1 MRFNIV
7 KIITFLFIVLFAVT
21 TFSFNSE
28 AETVSSTVLNPTADA
43 YVNANAK
50 TRNYGTTTSLTTIK
64 SPENISYLK
73 FDLSSLSNKEISK
86 AQLTLKVTNTSTN
99 TQQIRQVTNTSWNE
113 TTLKYNNKPQ
123 IQSTTLATFVPNTT
137 GNVTIDL
144 TSFIASNAGKTVS
157 LAIISN
163 GNNNAV
169 INSRE
174 ANTGKPALTVTLNSA
189 TPSPSQ
195 ITTVAPTI
203 STVTPTVLPTL
214 VPTATAVPTTV
225 PTITPTPTSTT
236 AASFTVFDEALD
248 TNWEDWSWNS
258 QNNFE
263 NTQSPFAGTLHL
275 DWKSLAQW
283 SGIYLH
289 TNAGF
294 NTTGYSALT
303 FAIKATTQ
311 NSQIGLQLYDTQDNG
326 IGQFIDI
333 SAYGGNPVVGNY
345 KTYTIPLADLQGVN
359 KTINGFHI
367 QDISGSNSNEFFLDA
382 IKFIGNAQ
390 PTPTGTP
397 VPTPTASPTATPT
410 IVPTSTPTPTA
421 TATPSAIPTAT
432 PTNAPT
438 PTSTPTPT
446 LTNTPTPTATP
457 TATPTIVPTSTPAPT
472 GTPAPTPTSTVTSN
486 VPNNSVE
493 EATNDIPNSWH
504 TNTWGVNSPT
514 FTYLNTGHTGSH
526 SVKTEITS
534 YTSGDAKWYYD
545 AQSVTPNKEYTFTDY
560 YQSNT
565 ESRVVVEIKK
575 TDGSFSYVDLANAPV
590 AADWTKYQATF
601 TTPADAQSM
610 IVLHVVSAVGFLIVD
625 DYQLLDSASQS
636 GFDRG
641 IVTITWDDG
650 VESQY
655 TGAFPIHQKYNLPGT
670 FYLISGL
677 LNNDSFYMTTSQAL
691 ELLAAGNEL
700 GAHTMTHPHL
710 TTLTPEEV
718 QTELGQSQT
727 DLQNMFGISFIDFVS
742 PYGEYD
748 DAVMAVIQQYYRSHR
763 TVEHGYNT
771 KDNFDI
777 YHLKIQEVA
786 TTTTPAEVAAWV
798 QTAKEDKTWLILM
811 YHQVDNPTDP
821 LSVSSADLDTE
832 FQMLKNSGVPV
843 LTTDQALGEILPQLG
858 N

>member
-263 NTQSPFAGTLHL
+263 NTQ
-275 DWKSLAQW
+275 
-283 SGIYLH
+283 
-289 TNAGF
+289 
-294 NTTGYSALT
+294 
-303 FAIKATTQ
+303 
-311 NSQIGLQLYDTQDNG
+311 
-326 IGQFIDI
+326 
-333 SAYGGNPVVGNY
+333 
-345 KTYTIPLADLQGVN
+345 
-359 KTINGFHI
+359 
-367 QDISGSNSNEFFLDA
+367 
-382 IKFIGNAQ
+382 
-390 PTPTGTP
+390 
-397 VPTPTASPTATPT
+397 
-410 IVPTSTPTPTA
+410 
-421 TATPSAIPTAT
+421 
-432 PTNAPT
+432 
-438 PTSTPTPT
+438 
-446 LTNTPTPTATP
+446 
-457 TATPTIVPTSTPAPT
+457 
-472 GTPAPTPTSTVTSN
+472 
-486 VPNNSVE
+486 
-493 EATNDIPNSWH
+493 
-504 TNTWGVNSPT
+504 
-514 FTYLNTGHTGSH
+514 
-526 SVKTEITS
+526 
-534 YTSGDAKWYYD
+534 
-545 AQSVTPNKEYTFTDY
+545 
-560 YQSNT
+560 
-565 ESRVVVEIKK
+565 
-575 TDGSFSYVDLANAPV
+575 
-590 AADWTKYQATF
+590 
-601 TTPADAQSM
+601 
-610 IVLHVVSAVGFLIVD
+610 
-625 DYQLLDSASQS
+625 
-636 GFDRG
+636 
-641 IVTITWDDG
+641 
-650 VESQY
+650 
-655 TGAFPIHQKYNLPGT
+655 
-670 FYLISGL
+670 
-677 LNNDSFYMTTSQAL
+677 
-691 ELLAAGNEL
+691 
-700 GAHTMTHPHL
+700 
-710 TTLTPEEV
+710 
-718 QTELGQSQT
+718 
-727 DLQNMFGISFIDFVS
+727 
-742 PYGEYD
+742 
-748 DAVMAVIQQYYRSHR
+748 
-763 TVEHGYNT
+763 
-771 KDNFDI
+771 
-777 YHLKIQEVA
+777 
-786 TTTTPAEVAAWV
+786 
-798 QTAKEDKTWLILM
+798 
-811 YHQVDNPTDP
+811 
-821 LSVSSADLDTE
+821 
-832 FQMLKNSGVPV
+832 
-843 LTTDQALGEILPQLG
+843 
-858 N
+858 